1 MFQNDVVSAD
11 EGSVLTP
18 KLSLHLCIAFGL
30 IATVIL
36 TIVSILRKLWE
47 KYSDWKDRED
57 SLKKRQ
63 VFSIDDVHFAKK
75 FFKPTNERRVF
86 TPPKNIFDD
95 V

>member
-1 MFQNDVVSAD
+1 MAAD

-47 KYSDWKDRED
+47 KYSDWKDRKD
-57 SLKKRQ
+57 SLKNRQ
-63 VFSIDDVHFAKK
+63 VFTIDDVHLAKK
-75 FFKPTNERRVF
+75 YFKPINERRVF
-86 TPPKNIFDD
+86 TKPKKIFDD